1 MAKAAKSAKAAKEN
15 RYKVILAKIFED
27 RYTLGATEI
36 PFGLADYKPVV
47 NSLQI
52 EMPENPPDIVYSQR
66 YRTLSI
72 PSILATQPEG
82 YEWTI
87 EGRGKG
93 KYAFKLGEQV
103 RIEPNPALA
112 SIKIPD
118 STPEI
123 IAAYALTD
131 EQALLARVRYNRL
144 VDIFLSVTAYSLQNH
159 LRTFV
164 KGYGQI
170 EVDEVYVALDR
181 IGRQFIV
188 PVQAKGG
195 RDRLSVVQTRQDMLM
210 CEEHFSELVCRAVSA
225 QFMPNN
231 LIAMFELGS
240 EDGRT
245 VIQQERHYRLC
256 SASEI
261 DAEDLAR
268 YNNSASD

>member
-1 MAKAAKSAKAAKEN
+1 MTGRKSEKTN
-15 RYKVILAKIFED
+15 RYKAILAKIFED
-27 RYTLGATEI
+27 RYTPGATEI
-36 PFGLADYKPVV
+36 PFGMADYKPLVDE
-47 NSLQI
+47 LRI
-52 EMPENPPDIVYSQR
+52 EMPENPADIVYSQR
-66 YRTLSI
+66 YRALSI
-72 PSILATQPEG
+72 PSILATQPAG

-87 EGRGKG
+87 EGRGKS

-103 RIEPNPALA
+103 RIEPNPSLA

-123 IAAYALTD
+123 ISAYALTD
-131 EQALLARVRYNRL
+131 EQALLAKVRYNRL

-159 LRTFV
+159 LRTSV
-164 KGYGQI
+164 KGYGQL

-181 IGRQFIV
+181 TGRHFIV

-210 CEEHFSELVCRAVSA
+210 CDERFPELVCRAVSA

-245 VIQQERHYRLC
+245 VIQQERHFRLC
-256 SASEI
+256 PAKEI

-268 YNNSASD
+268 YNAASG